1 MINCL
6 IICIT
11 IIFCFVYGL
20 HWMKHMS
27 SSGLPH
33 FIIGHL
39 EPAPDTEPTVSETS
53 VIGFTAPEE
62 DAVTE
67 LNDVEKREKILS
79 DMASTYTA
87 IMRGEFDLDEFG
99 R

>member
-1 MINCL
+1 
-6 IICIT
+6 
-11 IIFCFVYGL
+11 
-20 HWMKHMS
+20 MKDMA

-39 EPAPDTEPTVSETS
+39 EPASDTAPADTETN
-53 VIGFTAPEE
+53 VIGFAAPEKE
-62 DAVTE
+62 EADETN
-67 LNDVEKREKILS
+67 LSDVAKREKILS

>member
-1 MINCL
+1 
-6 IICIT
+6 
-11 IIFCFVYGL
+11 
-20 HWMKHMS
+20 MKSMAS
-27 SSGLPH
+27 VGLPH

-39 EPAPDTEPTVSETS
+39 EPASDPVSEESKTN
-53 VIGFTAPEE
+53 VIGFAASDE
-62 DAVTE
+62 DDGTQ
-67 LNDVEKREKILS
+67 LSDVEKREKILS